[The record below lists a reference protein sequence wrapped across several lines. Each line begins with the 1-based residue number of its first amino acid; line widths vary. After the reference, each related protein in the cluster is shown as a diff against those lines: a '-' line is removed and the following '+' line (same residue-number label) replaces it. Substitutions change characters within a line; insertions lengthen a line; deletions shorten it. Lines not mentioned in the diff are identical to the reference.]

1 MGELPIH
8 QQHISIKYLLMLLL
22 LLMVMMIS
30 RQRRILIGNQVSQWR
45 LHKGGGRGGLQ
56 RITMVVVAVGAV
68 AGGGKGGQ
76 VKGRGE
82 GGRR

>member
-45 LHKGGGRGGLQ
+45 LHKGGGLQ

>member
-45 LHKGGGRGGLQ
+45 LHKGGGLK
-56 RITMVVVAVGAV
+56 ITMVVVAVGAV